1 MNSDGSPIRDQSS
14 HQSIPLQ
21 DLSRPPDP
29 ALGNTGRGR
38 AKSVSESIKA
48 RLGKR
53 QSFTKRIN
61 TAYERV
67 NEGSPPNHDRTPLDL
82 PRVTTPRNALQTPS
96 SYDDGDLSPVDVG
109 SFQAAMGSVGLS
121 FDIAGPSSTSLAVSA
136 SPSRQSGLG
145 VIAETDDISPFSHS
159 VHHMSGDIDQ
169 ESYFSPTDDSTPL
182 TDKRYLQPI
191 SGAQLPN
198 SPGQRH
204 ERHTSTYSFQDRLSP
219 GSRLGDDLPNPEAGL
234 HRSPNRSLHRL
245 SSQSTRSAHK
255 SVSLSAGTSPLS
267 RAGSMMRKMSQRVV
281 NLSNEPEVFEQAL
294 RRQPSSRHA
303 RLEEPPSFPAMTEYA
318 HDEPRGAPP
327 IEKTSLAGSAQEAKD
342 RKTNALNSLKGKSLF
357 IFAPDS
363 RIRQQLCKMLVHPM
377 TEPVILVL
385 IFIQT
390 ILLAIDAAPAIAY
403 GGRPKTWEGSKTNY
417 AMIVLFTVYTLEI
430 LARIIVSGLIVN
442 ATEYSTV
449 DWRLGF
455 KKAIINKIRGLFAP
469 HRQEQTQTTLNSMGS
484 NFVQPSILRSFT
496 GIQRLAD
503 HHGSSREQQTVRL
516 ARRAFLRHSFNRLD
530 FLAVVA
536 FWVSFV
542 LAHLQVEQNKHVYVF
557 RMLSCLRILRLLGL
571 TSGTS
576 VSPHFNHHDRNHS
589 FSCILIHTGYPP
601 KFEKGSAF
609 AGQCGLSYRVL
620 LAFVCH
626 YRRAKFQ
633 ILVPTNMCLV

>member
-1 MNSDGSPIRDQSS
+1 MNPDGSPIRDQSS
-14 HQSIPLQ
+14 HQSIPLR

-29 ALGNTGRGR
+29 ALSNIGRGR
-38 AKSVSESIKA
+38 TRSVSEKA
-48 RLGKR
+48 KALLGKR
-53 QSFTKRIN
+53 QFSGRIN

-67 NEGSPPNHDRTPLDL
+67 NEGSPPTHNRTPPDL
-82 PRVTTPRNALQTPS
+82 PRVTTPRNAHRTPS
-96 SYDDGDLSPVDVG
+96 SYDEGDSSPVELDR
-109 SFQAAMGSVGLS
+109 FQDAMASVGLS
-121 FDIAGPSSTSLAVSA
+121 FGHAGPSDTSLAASA
-136 SPSRQSGLG
+136 SPSRRSFLG
-145 VIAETDDISPFSHS
+145 VIAETDDISPLSHP
-159 VHHMSGDIDQ
+159 VHHMSGDVDQ

-182 TDKRYLQPI
+182 TDPRYLQPI
-191 SGAQLPN
+191 SGTQLPN

-204 ERHTSTYSFQDRLSP
+204 ERQFSFQEGLSP

-234 HRSPNRSLHRL
+234 GGPSNRSPHRL
-245 SSQSTRSAHK
+245 SSQSIRPGNK

-281 NLSNEPEVFEQAL
+281 NLSNEPEVLELAL
-294 RRQPSSRHA
+294 RRQPSSGHA
-303 RLEEPPSFPAMTEYA
+303 RLVEPPSFPAMPGYA
-318 HDEPRGAPP
+318 HDGPREAPS
-327 IEKTSLAGSAQEAKD
+327 IEKTSRAGSAEEGKD
-342 RKTNALNSLKGKSLF
+342 RKPNALSSLKGKSLF
-357 IFAPDS
+357 IFSPDN
-363 RIRQQLCKMLVHPM
+363 RIRLQLCRMLVHPV

-390 ILLAIDAAPAIAY
+390 ILLAIDAAPAIEY
-403 GGRPKTWEGSKTNY
+403 GDRPKSWEGSKTNY
-417 AMIVLFTVYTLEI
+417 AMVVLFTVYTLEI

-469 HRQEQTQTTLNSMGS
+469 HRQEQTQATLNSMGP
-484 NFVQPSILRSFT
+484 NFAQPSILRSFT
-496 GIQRLAD
+496 EIQGLAG
-503 HHGSSREQQTVRL
+503 HHGNSREQQTVRL

-542 LAHLQVEQNKHVYVF
+542 LAHLQIEQNKHVYVF

-576 VSPHFNHHDRNHS
+576 VSAHFDHHDRND
-589 FSCILIHTGYPP
+589 
-601 KFEKGSAF
+601 
-609 AGQCGLSYRVL
+609 
-620 LAFVCH
+620 
-626 YRRAKFQ
+626 
-633 ILVPTNMCLV
+633 

>member
-1 MNSDGSPIRDQSS
+1 MTSDGSPVRDQSS

-21 DLSRPPDP
+21 DLSRPPDL
-29 ALGNTGRGR
+29 ALSNTGRGR
-38 AKSVSESIKA
+38 TKSVSEKVKA
-48 RLGKR
+48 LVGKR
-53 QSFTKRIN
+53 QSFGGRIN

-67 NEGSPPNHDRTPLDL
+67 NEGSPPTHDRTPLDL
-82 PRVTTPRNALQTPS
+82 PRVTTPRNAHQIPS
-96 SYDDGDLSPVDVG
+96 SYDEGDLSPVDVG

-121 FDIAGPSSTSLAVSA
+121 FDHPGPSNTSPAASA
-136 SPSRQSGLG
+136 SPSRRSILG
-145 VIAETDDISPFSHS
+145 VIAETDDVSPFSHS
-159 VHHMSGDIDQ
+159 IHHLSGDIDQ

-182 TDKRYLQPI
+182 TDSRYLQPI
-191 SGAQLPN
+191 SGTQLSN

-204 ERHTSTYSFQDRLSP
+204 DRQTSAFSFPERLSP
-219 GSRLGDDLPNPEAGL
+219 GSRLGDDLPNAEAGL
-234 HRSPNRSLHRL
+234 QRSPNRSLHRL
-245 SSQSTRSAHK
+245 SSQSMRSAK
-255 SVSLSAGTSPLS
+255 RSGSLSAGTSPLS

-303 RLEEPPSFPAMTEYA
+303 RLEEPPSFPAMMEYA
-318 HDEPRGAPP
+318 HDEPRGAAP
-327 IEKTSLAGSAQEAKD
+327 IEKTSLAVSAEEAKN
-342 RKTNALNSLKGKSLF
+342 RKHNALSSLKGKSLF
-357 IFAPDS
+357 IFSPDS
-363 RIRQQLCKMLVHPM
+363 RIRRQLCRMLVHPM

-403 GGRPKTWEGSKTNY
+403 GGRPKSWEGSKTNY
-417 AMIVLFTVYTLEI
+417 AMVVLFSVYTFEI

-449 DWRLGF
+449 DWHLGF
-455 KKAIINKIRGLFAP
+455 KKAIISKIRGLFAP
-469 HRQEQTQTTLNSMGS
+469 HRQEPTQAILNSMGP

-496 GIQRLAD
+496 GIQGLAD
-503 HHGSSREQQTVRL
+503 HPGSSREQQTVRL

-536 FWVSFV
+536 FWVSFT

-576 VSPHFNHHDRNHS
+576 VSAYFSYHDRN
-589 FSCILIHTGYPP
+589 G
-601 KFEKGSAF
+601 
-609 AGQCGLSYRVL
+609 
-620 LAFVCH
+620 
-626 YRRAKFQ
+626 
-633 ILVPTNMCLV
+633 